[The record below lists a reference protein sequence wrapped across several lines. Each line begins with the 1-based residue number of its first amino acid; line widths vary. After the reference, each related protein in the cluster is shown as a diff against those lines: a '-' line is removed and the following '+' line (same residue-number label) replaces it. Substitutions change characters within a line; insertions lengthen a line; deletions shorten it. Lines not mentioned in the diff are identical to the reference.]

1 MKRKILITAILS
13 GVIMTAAAV
22 TAFGQGDDFKIIL
35 NKTNTESMQEIQAE
49 KVKGYRIEASI
60 GENGFVIKPEFN
72 WRDEKTIDKILLR
85 KIRDKKDVEIDIS
98 ELNSKHIS
106 CIGESMDK
114 LYIKSSDSKKYQI
127 DTASG
132 RIKDVSKYI
141 TKDENILESYDDGLV
156 LTNSKSSQVRL
167 IDQNLVQTQDIHL
180 PIRKVQDDTFY
191 INDIKFVKRE
201 GSKIQKVYYIREK
214 LKKEGHLGLD
224 EIVARTAC
232 VYDVSQDQEREL
244 PFGDHLAMLD
254 KKQDKIFIEEH
265 RGDDFYLVQKD
276 ESGKTIDEQFLYNR
290 NKGYLRNS
298 VEISPNGKYG
308 LMNFIR
314 TFGNDESNTIQ
325 ELYLIDIENHKK
337 KKIMDFEKGEGSI
350 NRTTWSQNSESIGIN
365 LRNIT
370 KEAEYVIVN
379 IEDIN

>member
-1 MKRKILITAILS
+1 MKRKILSIAILS
-13 GVIMTAAAV
+13 GVIMTAAAATV
-22 TAFGQGDDFKIIL
+22 FGQGDDFKIIL
-35 NKTNTESMQEIQAE
+35 NKTNIESMQEIQAE
-49 KVKGYRIEASI
+49 KVKGYRVEASV

-72 WRDEKTIDKILLR
+72 WRDEKTIDKIFL
-85 KIRDKKDVEIDIS
+85 KNIGDKKDVEIDIS
-98 ELNSKHIS
+98 DLNSKYIS
-106 CIGESMDK
+106 CISESMGK
-114 LYIKSSDSKKYQI
+114 LYIEASGGKKYQI
-127 DTASG
+127 DTGSG
-132 RIKDVSKYI
+132 KIKDVSKTI
-141 TKDENILESYDDGLV
+141 TKDEYILASYDDGLV
-156 LTNSKSSQVRL
+156 LTNSKTSQVRL

-180 PIRKVQDDTFY
+180 PIRKGQDDIFY
-191 INDIKFVKRE
+191 INYIKFVNRE
-201 GSKIQKVYYIREK
+201 GSKIKKVYYVREK

-232 VYDVSQDQEREL
+232 VYDVSQGQEREL
-244 PFGDHLAMLD
+244 PFGEHVAMLD
-254 KKQDKIFIEEH
+254 KKQDKIFIEEY
-265 RGDDFYLVQKD
+265 RGDDIYLVQKD
-276 ESGKTIDEQFLYNR
+276 ESGKTIDEEFLYNMD
-290 NKGYLRNS
+290 KGYLRTS

-337 KKIMDFEKGEGSI
+337 KKIMDFEKGEGNI
-350 NRTTWSQNSESIGIN
+350 NRTTWSQNSKSIGIN